1 MNSLTLRSVLIPAN
15 TIRCIRFIQTL
26 TIHCILFLSVCIV
39 LIHSATLIVV
49 HTIQNC
55 ILLTVMH
62 TFHWFDFSAQPR
74 AHFKLLI
81 GYTTFW
87 SWSIELEFQSGGTV
101 LQAVSLHKTVI
112 LLMVLAVPAL
122 LYKVH
127 RRL

>member
-1 MNSLTLRSVLIPAN
+1 
-15 TIRCIRFIQTL
+15 
-26 TIHCILFLSVCIV
+26 
-39 LIHSATLIVV
+39 
-49 HTIQNC
+49 
-55 ILLTVMH
+55 MH

-122 LYKVH
+122 LYKVQ